1 MFELYQTKQVHVK
14 FIPYK
19 WEFPGGLAP
28 PGVIAYPTWS
38 IIDPE
43 NNPPTTGI
51 PNSLYSYG
59 NCRDTAPYK
68 EHRRSMTNY
77 TDLGLSK

>member
-1 MFELYQTKQVHVK
+1 VT

-19 WEFPGGLAP
+19 WEYSGGLTGSAQTT
-28 PGVIAYPTWS
+28 GFPTWS

-43 NNPPTTGI
+43 DTLPSIALP
-51 PNSLYSYG
+51 SSYYSYG
-59 NCRDTAPYK
+59 NCRDSAPYK
-68 EHRRSMTNY
+68 EHKRSMTNY